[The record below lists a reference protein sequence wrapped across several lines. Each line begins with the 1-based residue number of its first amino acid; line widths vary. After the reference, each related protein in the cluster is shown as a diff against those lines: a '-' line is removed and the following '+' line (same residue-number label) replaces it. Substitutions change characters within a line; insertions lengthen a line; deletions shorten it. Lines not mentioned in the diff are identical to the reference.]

1 MESLNP
7 LFWEPD
13 DMWAVDHPNVTAIS
27 AANAP
32 RHPCNL
38 KFIKAVSWVI
48 RKCRGQHKPA
58 KEVGGTPLSEGMEE
72 VPVHLSGDGGLLL
85 KVVKCPTSSK
95 VAQSAKQEQLHWR
108 RRVWAIV
115 FWLCP
120 LFKCFAFFDQVK
132 EGQKGGMLHPE
143 PVAELEVKPLVLEIW
158 CRNAICEPL

>member
-1 MESLNP
+1 
-7 LFWEPD
+7 
-13 DMWAVDHPNVTAIS
+13 MWAVEHPNVTGIS
-27 AANAP
+27 AANVP

-58 KEVGGTPLSEGMEE
+58 EQVGGTPLSEGMEE

-95 VAQSAKQEQLHWR
+95 AAQSAKQEQLNWR

-120 LFKCFAFFDQVK
+120 LFKCFAIFDPVE